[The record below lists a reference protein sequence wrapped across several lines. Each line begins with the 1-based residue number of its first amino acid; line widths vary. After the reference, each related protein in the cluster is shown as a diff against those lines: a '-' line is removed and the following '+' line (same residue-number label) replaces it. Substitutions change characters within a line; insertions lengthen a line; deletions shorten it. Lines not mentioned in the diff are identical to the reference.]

1 MFWAGSFLSPPV
13 IVTGLGRFFL
23 LQIPFYLYYNT
34 FMNHKLL
41 IVKLDFKPELNRHQD
56 LSILLS
62 KDHLLPTAKSLTKFR
77 EIFNNQPKLG
87 KIFFETPDS
96 KYYFAIITPNKIPE
110 NYSYIKFSNLSNGS
124 TPDYKIIL
132 KAIKILGYEF

>member
-1 MFWAGSFLSPPV
+1 
-13 IVTGLGRFFL
+13 
-23 LQIPFYLYYNT
+23 
-34 FMNHKLL
+34 MNHKLF

-62 KDHLLPTAKSLTKFR
+62 KDHLLPTAKSLAEFYK
-77 EIFNNQPKLG
+77 IFTSQLKLG
-87 KIFFETPDS
+87 KLFFETPDA
-96 KYYFAIITPNKIPE
+96 KYYFAIITPKQVSEGYSFYKISTLPE
-110 NYSYIKFSNLSNGS
+110 EL